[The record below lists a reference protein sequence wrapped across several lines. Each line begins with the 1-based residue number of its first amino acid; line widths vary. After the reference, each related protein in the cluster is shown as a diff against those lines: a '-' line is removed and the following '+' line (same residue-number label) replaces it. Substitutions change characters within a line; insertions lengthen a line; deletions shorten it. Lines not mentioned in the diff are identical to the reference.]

1 MSDFSPLTVAL
12 VSLGC
17 PKNLVDSEKMLASLA
32 QAGLV
37 VGAPMEQAD
46 VIVVNTCGFLSAARD
61 ESLEVIAEAV
71 AHKDSGRAQR
81 VVVAGCLV
89 NRDAEKLYELA
100 PGIDAVVGVNNREE
114 IVAAVTGDRRWTK
127 FEPHVLGPAVSDAA
141 RFRLTPRHTAYLRI
155 AEGCS
160 QRCTFCTIP
169 DIRGPF
175 RSKPFDGVL
184 AEAAELVADGAIE
197 LNIIGQDTTAYGSD
211 GSGAGLA
218 GLLAELDAMEGL
230 QWIRL
235 LYTYPRRF
243 TDELITA
250 LADLPRVVPYVDMPL
265 QHMTDSVLKRMGR
278 GVTGALQ
285 RDLLGRLRDR
295 VAGLAVRTT
304 FIVGFPG
311 ETDAEFAELLEF
323 VEEFKFEAMG
333 VFAFSPEEGTP
344 AAAMDAQVPDE
355 VKAQRVE
362 AMMQAQQAIVFDAN
376 ARAVGSDLQ
385 ILVDGVD
392 SEGYCIGRSP
402 AQAPEIDGV
411 CILTDPRPA
420 GELLPARVMDWQEY
434 DLIVEPQ

>member
-1 MSDFSPLTVAL
+1 MNDSDPLTVSL

-17 PKNLVDSEKMLASLA
+17 PKNLVDSEKMLACLA
-32 QAGLV
+32 EAGLV
-37 VGAPMEQAD
+37 VGAPMDAAD

-61 ESLEVIAEAV
+61 ESLEVISEAV
-71 AHKDSGRAQR
+71 SHKDSGRAQR
-81 VVVAGCLV
+81 VVAAGCLV

-100 PGIDAVVGVNNREE
+100 PGVDAIVGVNNREE

-127 FEPHVLGPAVSDAA
+127 FEPHVPGPAVSDAA
-141 RFRLTPRHTAYLRI
+141 RFRLTPRHTAYLRVS
-155 AEGCS
+155 EGCS

-197 LNIIGQDTTAYGSD
+197 LNIIGQDTTGYGSD
-211 GSGAGLA
+211 VSGAGLA
-218 GLLAELDAMEGL
+218 DLLAALDALDGV

-243 TDELITA
+243 TDELIA
-250 LADLPRVVPYVDMPL
+250 AISESPRVVPYVDMPL
-265 QHMTDSVLKRMGR
+265 QHMADSILSRMGR
-278 GVTGALQ
+278 GVTGAHQ
-285 RDLLGRLRDR
+285 RDLLHRLRDR

-311 ETDAEFAELLEF
+311 ETDDEFAELLAF

-333 VFAFSPEEGTP
+333 VFAFSPEEGTK
-344 AAAMDAQVPDE
+344 AAAMEGQVSDE
-355 VKAQRVE
+355 VKAQRLD
-362 AMMQAQQAIVFDAN
+362 ALMRAQQAIAFDAN

-392 SEGYCIGRSP
+392 AEGYCIGRSP

-420 GELLPARVMDWQEY
+420 GELLSARVVDWQEY
-434 DLIVEPQ
+434 DLVVEPQ